1 MLLLAAE
8 EDVVAV
14 GVAWVVGARHRVEGP
29 HVCGEAVEEVEV
41 LVRVRVTVRVRIRVR
56 VRITVRVRVTVR
68 VTVRVRVRV
77 RVPVPI
83 CSATSL
89 PRARSCC
96 VFRSS
101 RPGAWLGLGVGLG

>member
-56 VRITVRVRVTVR
+56 VRITVRV
-68 VTVRVRVRV
+68 TVRVRVRV
-77 RVPVPI
+77 RVRVTVPI

-101 RPGAWLGLGVGLG
+101 RPGAW